1 MLDFSKKILRFR
13 YRCGTSENA
22 LEICNIFGKEV
33 ALGHTYFRLVC
44 CCLSMF
50 LASFL
55 VRVLHPCGALA
66 LWKLLRAVDGW
77 LLCAL
82 WNKCLV

>member
-22 LEICNIFGKEV
+22 MGICNIFGKEV

-55 VRVLHPCGALA
+55 VRVLHPCVVLA
-66 LWKLLRAVDGW
+66 LWKLLRAVDGFFGT
-77 LLCAL
+77 
-82 WNKCLV
+82 KTI